1 MTCAEEALA
10 LREETLLKMVE
21 EAVEQHAGK
30 DLASNGEKGD
40 TAMIVAG
47 MPVSFALVDVASLNS
62 WGSCSLSR
70 RD

>member
-1 MTCAEEALA
+1 
-10 LREETLLKMVE
+10 MVE